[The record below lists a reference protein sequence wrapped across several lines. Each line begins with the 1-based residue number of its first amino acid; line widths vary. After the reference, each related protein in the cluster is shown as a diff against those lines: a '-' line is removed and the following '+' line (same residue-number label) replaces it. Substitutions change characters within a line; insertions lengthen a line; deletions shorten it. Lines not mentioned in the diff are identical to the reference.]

1 MNNEK
6 VLVTGAAG
14 FIGSAVSM
22 KLLLN
27 GYEVLGIDN
36 LNDYYSTNLKIKRL
50 EHLKNHFEE
59 KRNWHFEKMSIED
72 EKGIDNIFRIFQ
84 PNIVINLA
92 AQAGVR
98 YSIENPKS
106 YINSNL
112 VGFANI
118 LEMCRQYPVKNF
130 IYASSSSVYG
140 GNKNK
145 PFSEF
150 HKVDKPISLYAATKT
165 SNELMAY
172 SYSHLYGIP
181 STGLRFF
188 TVYGPW
194 GRPDMAPM
202 IFSKAILSKK
212 PINIYNFGN
221 MSRDFTY
228 IDDIVDGVFGCCKK
242 PASSNA
248 SDEAITIK
256 NLPINAPHRIFN
268 IGNGKPTNLMRFIEI
283 LEENFGVK
291 AIKNYQPI
299 QPGDVEETYAD
310 TKELFKWIGFSPE
323 TSLEKGL
330 KIFSEWYLNFYKN
343 NFK

>member
-27 GYEVLGIDN
+27 GYKVLGIDN
-36 LNDYYSTNLKIKRL
+36 LNDYYSTNLKIQRL
-50 EHLKNHFEE
+50 NLFKNHIEE
-59 KRNWHFEKMSIED
+59 QKNWRFEKISIED
-72 EKGIDNIFRIFQ
+72 EESIENIFKIFQ

-106 YINSNL
+106 YVNSNL
-112 VGFANI
+112 VGFASI
-118 LEMCRQYPVKNF
+118 LEMCRKYPVKNF

-145 PFSEF
+145 PFSEI
-150 HKVDKPISLYAATKT
+150 HKVDNPISLYAATKK
-165 SNELMAY
+165 SNELMAHA
-172 SYSHLYGIP
+172 YSHLYGIP

-202 IFSKAILSKK
+202 IFSKAILSRK
-212 PINIYNFGN
+212 PINIYNFGH

-228 IDDIVDGVFGCCKK
+228 IDDVVKGVFGCCKK
-242 PASSNA
+242 PASPYELNKVQ
-248 SDEAITIK
+248 IIK
-256 NLPINAPHRIFN
+256 DFPLNAPHRIFN
-268 IGNGKPTNLMRFIEI
+268 IGNGKPINLMRFIEI
-283 LEENFGVK
+283 LEENFGIK
-291 AIKNYQPI
+291 AIKNYEPM

-310 TKELFKWIGFSPE
+310 TQELFKWIGFSPE
-323 TSLEKGL
+323 TSLEEGL
-330 KIFSEWYLNFYKN
+330 KIFSKWYLNFYKE